1 MHSTKKKSPRTIR
14 MNMRKI
20 ALGFILA
27 ITVFSF
33 QQGVEAIDGIIPAP
47 EEEGELTCGAAYM
60 SAQKEVEGKTVIDR
74 AELKKLLTGEKTV
87 PGAKAP
93 SLGTKIK
100 GGCVQLSDVPFIV
113 IHLINICTK
122 LAGTIAVIFLL
133 YAGFQM
139 IVSGVTD
146 DREKAKNTIKY
157 AITGLIVSF
166 LAWVIVNLVQ
176 VQLTS

>member
-1 MHSTKKKSPRTIR
+1 
-14 MNMRKI
+14 MRKI
-20 ALGFILA
+20 IVGFMLA
-27 ITVFSF
+27 FLLFGAHNAVLAQDTSKRL
-33 QQGVEAIDGIIPAP
+33 GIIPAP
-47 EEEGELTCGAAYM
+47 RGEGTTCG
-60 SAQKEVEGKTVIDR
+60 SALYLAGGSGTGFSAEKYKT
-74 AELKKLLTGEKTV
+74 ELKGMD
-87 PGAKAP
+87 
-93 SLGTKIK
+93 LGTKIK

-113 IHLINICTK
+113 IHLIDLFTK

-139 IVSGVTD
+139 IISGVTD

-157 AITGLIVSF
+157 ALTGLIVSF

>member
-1 MHSTKKKSPRTIR
+1 

-20 ALGFILA
+20 IVGFMLA
-27 ITVFSF
+27 FLLF
-33 QQGVEAIDGIIPAP
+33 GAHNGVLAQDTSKREGIIPAP
-47 EEEGELTCGAAYM
+47 KDTDTQTCE
-60 SAQKEVEGKTVIDR
+60 SLIFKHTSIVEGKRKINQKDLRKDLMNTAII
-74 AELKKLLTGEKTV
+74 
-87 PGAKAP
+87 

-100 GGCVQLSDVPFIV
+100 GGCVQLRDVPFIV
-113 IHLINICTK
+113 IHLIDLFTK

-157 AITGLIVSF
+157 AVTGLIVSF